1 MLLLSQHRGRVTGR
15 ARNKK
20 CYRQEFEHREAVASI
35 GKERMQKRILFVIS
49 MFLRREG
56 YDVDE
61 AEDGAA
67 AFAAFCVL

>member
-49 MFLRREG
+49 MFFERG